1 MSSAD
6 NPISV
11 SISAP
16 VILGSENAQGTLN
29 PSIILDNYTIDRLFP
44 ESGIPYYVE
53 RDQTMTMKSISG
65 VAFTPG
71 SMANFVNQMVT
82 TLTTVRGHN
91 NQFSGPIYIRQYAH
105 MSSTS
110 PTNINVVQNLLNY
123 GDAQSQTIGAWI
135 MNLFAA
141 ALYSN
146 VNTALVQVPND
157 MIPINNLVT
166 HVDTNIVGS
175 NFQSALYA
183 TFESQAF
190 ANELLKAFVKAG
202 AVSGE
207 VISAGASSYGTI
219 TPAVPFKPIALS
231 FQYEFTYN
239 YTFNNV
245 ARALTIILPVR
256 IWMKPSSI
264 LTDMVPSSATSLVSG
279 INFTRVGTQPYYT
292 TVLFSNSISDAPP
305 GTTDAIL
312 LRLPLSPE
320 TSGQNT
326 YVYFDNLPR
335 IECTYIRVIVECT
348 DSAMRNPKVITVYD
362 STYNNNVVQTLADLN
377 QKVMELQLPPWLFA
391 RVFVIQVCNQMI
403 PLAESMAT
411 VLMNRTQCYF
421 SS

>member
-16 VILGSENAQGTLN
+16 VILGSENVPQGTLN
-29 PSIILDNYTIDRLFP
+29 PSIILDNYTIDRLLP
-44 ESGIPYYVE
+44 GSGIPYYVE
-53 RDQTMTMKSISG
+53 RDPQTMTMKSISG
-65 VAFTPG
+65 MAFTAG

-82 TLTTVRGHN
+82 TLTTARGYN
-91 NQFSGPIYIRQYAH
+91 NQLYGPIYIRQYAH

-123 GDAQSQTIGAWI
+123 GDAMSQTIGAWI

-141 ALYSN
+141 ALYAN
-146 VNTALVQVPND
+146 VNTALRTVPND
-157 MIPINNLVT
+157 MVPINNLVT
-166 HVDTNIVGS
+166 PVDTNIVGS

-202 AVSGE
+202 AVSMDA
-207 VISAGASSYGTI
+207 ISAGASSYGMI
-219 TPAVPFKPIALS
+219 TPVVPFEPIALS

-256 IWMKPSSI
+256 IWVTPSSV
-264 LTDMVPSSATSLVSG
+264 LTDMVPSSAISLVSG
-279 INFTRVGTQPYYT
+279 INFTRVGTQSNT
-292 TVLFSNSISDAPP
+292 QFSNFIPDVP
-305 GTTDAIL
+305 GVTDAIF

-326 YVYFDNLPR
+326 YVYFDHLPR
-335 IECTYIRVIVECT
+335 IECTYIRVNVECT
-348 DSAMRNPKVITVYD
+348 DPEMRNLKVITVFD
-362 STYNNNVVQTLADLN
+362 CTYNNNNNDVQNLADLN

-411 VLMNRTQCYF
+411 MLMDRTQCYI